1 MSSLSYLFSPFT
13 DTMPKFNKIAFGD
26 GILARSLPDFGMY
39 MPKHLAVM
47 IVILFVLQVK
57 NSFKIDRFMKKYK
70 SFMRGKDGISLEK
83 TILRNINEID
93 MLMESSKNHME
104 QIRQLKEI
112 QLHTLNKTAIVKYD
126 AFKEMG
132 GKLSF
137 ALAMLDQENSGFVLN
152 AIHSR
157 EGCYTYIK
165 EIVKGES
172 YIVLGE
178 EEKEALRQ
186 AVNMYVE

>member
-1 MSSLSYLFSPFT
+1 MENSMLNNLAIDP
-13 DTMPKFNKIAFGD
+13 
-26 GILARSLPDFGMY
+26 GIILILM
-39 MPKHLAVM
+39 MVM
-47 IVILFVLQVK
+47 IVILFILQIR
-57 NSFKIDRFMKKYK
+57 NSFKINRFMKKYK

-83 TILRNINEID
+83 TILRNMNDID

-104 QIRQLKEI
+104 EIRQLKEI

-126 AFKEMG
+126 AFREMG

-172 YIVLGE
+172 YIILGE

-186 AVNMYVE
+186 AVNMYAE

>member
-1 MSSLSYLFSPFT
+1 MENSILNNLIIDP
-13 DTMPKFNKIAFGD
+13 
-26 GILARSLPDFGMY
+26 GIIIILM
-39 MPKHLAVM
+39 MVM
-47 IVILFVLQVK
+47 ILILFVLHIK
-57 NSFKIDRFMKKYK
+57 NLFKLNRFMKKYK

-83 TILRNINEID
+83 TILSNMNDID
-93 MLMESSKNHME
+93 MLIESSKNHME

-112 QLHTLNKTAIVKYD
+112 QEHTLNKTAIVKYD

-137 ALAMLDQENSGFVLN
+137 ALAMLDQENSGFVIN

-172 YIVLGE
+172 YIILGE

-186 AVNMYVE
+186 AVNMYVD

>member
-1 MSSLSYLFSPFT
+1 MESNIFAA
-13 DTMPKFNKIAFGD
+13 I
-26 GILARSLPDFGMY
+26 GIDPG
-39 MPKHLAVM
+39 
-47 IVILFVLQVK
+47 IIIIFVLGVLLIVLIYMIK
-57 NSFKIDRFMKKYK
+57 LSMKMTRFMKKYK
-70 SFMRGKDGISLEK
+70 MFMRGMDGASLERAFARRFNQMD
-83 TILRNINEID
+83 ILEEN
-93 MLMESSKNHME
+93 SKNHME
-104 QIRQLKEI
+104 EIRKLKEVQSI
-112 QLHTLNKTAIVKYD
+112 TLNKTAIVKYD

-137 ALAMLDQENSGFVLN
+137 ALAMLDEDNNGFVMN

-157 EGCYTYIK
+157 EGCYTYVK

-186 AVNMYVE
+186 AVNSHSELKN

>member
-1 MSSLSYLFSPFT
+1 MES
-13 DTMPKFNKIAFGD
+13 KILMALGIDPAF
-26 GILARSLPDFGMY
+26 IFIFLLV
-39 MPKHLAVM
+39 LI
-47 IVILFVLQVK
+47 IVLFVLYVNVTLKYNRLK
-57 NSFKIDRFMKKYK
+57 NSYAT
-70 SFMRGKDGISLEK
+70 FMRGKDGISLEK

>member
-1 MSSLSYLFSPFT
+1 MENSILNNLAIDP
-13 DTMPKFNKIAFGD
+13 
-26 GILARSLPDFGMY
+26 GIIMILM
-39 MPKHLAVM
+39 MIM
-47 IVILFVLQVK
+47 IVILCVFQVRL
-57 NSFKIDRFMKKYK
+57 SFKLNRFMKKYK
-70 SFMRGKDGISLEK
+70 SFMKGKDGISLEK
-83 TILRNINEID
+83 TILRNMNDID
-93 MLMESSKNHME
+93 MLLESSKNHME
-104 QIRQLKEI
+104 QIKQLKEA

-137 ALAMLDQENSGFVLN
+137 ALAMLDQENSGFVIN
-152 AIHSR
+152 AVHSR

-172 YIVLGE
+172 YIILGE

-186 AVNMYVE
+186 AVNTYAE

>member
-1 MSSLSYLFSPFT
+1 MENSMLNNLAIDPGY
-13 DTMPKFNKIAFGD
+13 
-26 GILARSLPDFGMY
+26 ILILMMA
-39 MPKHLAVM
+39 M
-47 IVILFVLQVK
+47 IMILFVLHIKTV
-57 NSFKIDRFMKKYK
+57 FKINRFMQKYK
-70 SFMRGKDGISLEK
+70 SFMKGKDGVSLEK
-83 TILRNINEID
+83 TILRNINDIE

-104 QIRQLKEI
+104 QIKQLKEMET
-112 QLHTLNKTAIVKYD
+112 HTLNKTAIVKYD

-137 ALAMLDQENSGFVLN
+137 ALAMLDQENSGFVIN

-186 AVNMYVE
+186 AVNMYMD

>member
-1 MSSLSYLFSPFT
+1 MES
-13 DTMPKFNKIAFGD
+13 
-26 GILARSLPDFGMY
+26 GIFDAIGIDPGIILILV
-39 MPKHLAVM
+39 LAVM
-47 IVILFVLQVK
+47 IFMIIYMVK
-57 NSFKIDRFMKKYK
+57 LSFKMSRFLKKYK
-70 SFMRGKDGISLEK
+70 TFMRGQDGVSLEK
-83 TILRNINEID
+83 SFIRSFNELDKLI
-93 MLMESSKNHME
+93 ESNRNHME
-104 QIRQLKEI
+104 EIRRIKEI
-112 QLHTLNKTAIVKYD
+112 QSITLNKTAIVKYD

-137 ALAMLDQENSGFVLN
+137 ALAMLDAENNGFVLN

-186 AVNMYVE
+186 AVNMHNDIRI

>member
-1 MSSLSYLFSPFT
+1 
-13 DTMPKFNKIAFGD
+13 
-26 GILARSLPDFGMY
+26 
-39 MPKHLAVM
+39 
-47 IVILFVLQVK
+47 
-57 NSFKIDRFMKKYK
+57 
-70 SFMRGKDGISLEK
+70 
-83 TILRNINEID
+83 
-93 MLMESSKNHME
+93 ME

-157 EGCYTYIK
+157 EGCYIYMK
-165 EIVKGES
+165 EVDRGQTDV
-172 YIVLGE
+172 VLGNE
-178 EEKEALRQ
+178 EQEALEQ
-186 AVNMYVE
+186 ALGYVDKQQ

>member
-1 MSSLSYLFSPFT
+1 MDNSIL
-13 DTMPKFNKIAFGD
+13 NNIAID
-26 GILARSLPDFGMY
+26 PGIIIILL
-39 MPKHLAVM
+39 M
-47 IVILFVLQVK
+47 IMVIILFVLQIK
-57 NSFKIDRFMKKYK
+57 TSFKINRFMKKYK

-83 TILRNINEID
+83 TILRNMNDID

-104 QIRQLKEI
+104 EIRKIKEI

-172 YIVLGE
+172 YIILGE

-186 AVNMYVE
+186 AVNSYVE

>member
-1 MSSLSYLFSPFT
+1 
-13 DTMPKFNKIAFGD
+13 
-26 GILARSLPDFGMY
+26 
-39 MPKHLAVM
+39 
-47 IVILFVLQVK
+47 
-57 NSFKIDRFMKKYK
+57 
-70 SFMRGKDGISLEK
+70 MRGQDGVSLEK
-83 TILRNINEID
+83 SFIRSFNELDKLIESNRNHIEEILRI
-93 MLMESSKNHME
+93 
-104 QIRQLKEI
+104 KEI
-112 QLHTLNKTAIVKYD
+112 QSITLNKTAIVKYD

-186 AVNMYVE
+186 AVNMHSEI

>member
-1 MSSLSYLFSPFT
+1 MENS
-13 DTMPKFNKIAFGD
+13 
-26 GILARSLPDFGMY
+26 ILKDLIIDPGYILILM
-39 MPKHLAVM
+39 MVM
-47 IVILFVLQVK
+47 IVILFVLQIK

-104 QIRQLKEI
+104 QIKQLKEI